1 MQSLF
6 KNLLH
11 HAQKMKF
18 SIKDFFSKCDLI
30 RRKLRIWSRLL
41 KKSLMENFFFFWAV
55 HLVNAEDKSCH
66 DHITVSNKLNH
77 KLAKY
82 IEISTFWQRKMRSS
96 TAELWQKIK
105 KCNLLALIVGV
116 GHFPV
121 IFSIRIF
128 FKWSLQFTGQHVTIF
143 ILLHF
148 AYEMTTSLCL

>member
-1 MQSLF
+1 MWPNPQETTDLVTF
-6 KNLLH
+6 TEEIFNG
-11 HAQKMKF
+11 KF
-18 SIKDFFSKCDLI
+18 L
-30 RRKLRIWSRLL
+30 
-41 KKSLMENFFFFWAV
+41 FFFGQCILSMLKTNHAM
-55 HLVNAEDKSCH
+55 
-66 DHITVSNKLNH
+66 ITSPFLISSITSWQ
-77 KLAKY
+77 KY

-96 TAELWQKIK
+96 TAEHWQKIK

-148 AYEMTTSLCL
+148 GYEMTTSYFSSLCL